1 VNICAKKWNL
11 PAFHCISYT
20 IHFIAGLM
28 LTTRERDLIIISA
41 NQAQVQGLVI
51 TETEIE
57 IIAC

>member
-1 VNICAKKWNL
+1 
-11 PAFHCISYT
+11 
-20 IHFIAGLM
+20 M

-57 IIAC
+57 IIACWTKGGEN